1 MARKFAGSVDYGL
14 ALSKRIY
21 YGKGAATAP
30 DPPAMSRSPDD
41 YLPTAPMVYAVVPD
55 PTAVD
60 NPDVPSYQPYVHGR
74 CDPPALVP
82 LQMHEVAMEV
92 DCYLDTAF
100 VSMTG
105 RWRVHCIM
113 TSRRCDCQV
122 AIPMGEQGLL
132 LGIEVDVA
140 GRSYNSQLIIVEDIE
155 DMSPE
160 VAKSKDGNFLNSQT
174 FMFKVPQ
181 VYGGSTISVKANW
194 SQKLTYQGY
203 QFCLHIPFTFPSYV
217 NPVVRKMPKKEKVLL
232 NVNSG
237 TVIELLHNH
246 ISHPLKDLRR
256 KAGKLSCL
264 YEAEAPTWSS
274 QDFKFSY
281 SVSTTNISGGVL
293 LQSPSLH
300 DTDQRDIFCF
310 YFYPGKN
317 QSGKVY
323 SKEVVYVIDISAS
336 MENLLMNVKN
346 AILES
351 LSRLTQQDS
360 FNIIAFNNEVHSFSS
375 LMEPATPEAISN
387 ATQWISAN
395 FAANGGTDILIPL
408 EQAMKLLAETTGS
421 IPFIFLVT
429 DGAVENEREICNKVK
444 DHCSSGLPICPR
456 ICTFGIGAYCN
467 NYFLQMLSQIGRG
480 YHDAAYD
487 AELVELRMQRW
498 LANALSIMMADIT
511 VDALENLDSLE
522 IYPSQIPDLSSGSPL
537 IVSGRFSGKFPELAR
552 VSGVLADRSVCTID
566 LKVQHVK
573 DVPIDRVLAKRQ
585 IDDLTA
591 QAWFQKNTQLAEK
604 VARMSIQSRVP
615 SEYTCMIL
623 LETVREKITSDVTL
637 EVPEKVNFKKMLD
650 LKGQRVILLGSLGKG
665 FGNLTATVKNIPP
678 GVEEKTSDAANVLV
692 KAASNCC
699 GKLMDRICCMC
710 FIQTCSYVND
720 RCAVALSQLC
730 TGLACFGC
738 IDCCFDLC
746 ECCSCL

>member
-1 MARKFAGSVDYGL
+1 MASKFASSVDHGL
-14 ALSKRIY
+14 MLSKRIY
-21 YGKGAATAP
+21 YGKGAPTAP
-30 DPPAMSRSPDD
+30 DPPTMSRSPGS

-55 PTAVD
+55 PSAVD

-92 DCYLDTAF
+92 DCYLDTTF
-100 VSMTG
+100 VSIAG

-140 GRSYNSQLIIVEDIE
+140 GRSYNSQLIILEDME
-155 DMSPE
+155 DMSAE
-160 VAKSKDGNFLNSQT
+160 VAKAKDGNFLNSQI

-181 VYGGSTISVKANW
+181 VVGGSTISVKANW
-194 SQKLTYQGY
+194 SQKLTYQGS
-203 QFCLHIPFTFPSYV
+203 QFCLSIPFTFPSYV
-217 NPVVRKMPKKEKVLL
+217 NPVVGKMPKKEKVLL

-237 TVIELLHNH
+237 TGIELLRDHT
-246 ISHPLKDLRR
+246 SYPLKDLWRE
-256 KAGKLSCL
+256 AGKISCS

-281 SVSTTNISGGVL
+281 SVSTANISGGVL

-310 YFYPGKN
+310 YLYPRKN

-323 SKEVVYVIDISAS
+323 SREIVYVIDISAS
-336 MENLLMNVKN
+336 MENLLMNVKTV
-346 AILES
+346 ILES

-360 FNIIAFNNEVHSFSS
+360 FNIITFNNEVHLFSS

-387 ATQWISAN
+387 ATQWIHAN
-395 FAANGGTDILIPL
+395 FTANGGTDILLPL
-408 EQAMKLLAETTGS
+408 EQAMKLLVETTGS

-429 DGAVENEREICNKVK
+429 DGAVENEQEICNKVK

-467 NYFLQMLSQIGRG
+467 NYFLQLLSQIGRG
-480 YHDAAYD
+480 HHDGAYD
-487 AELVELRMQRW
+487 AELVELRMLRW

-511 VDALENLDSLE
+511 VDALEKLDSFE
-522 IYPSQIPDLSSGSPL
+522 
-537 IVSGRFSGKFPELAR
+537 
-552 VSGVLADRSVCTID
+552 
-566 LKVQHVK
+566 
-573 DVPIDRVLAKRQ
+573 VLAKRQ

-591 QAWFQKNTQLAEK
+591 QAWFHKSLQLAEK
-604 VARMSIQSRVP
+604 VARISIQSRVP

-623 LETVREKITSDVTL
+623 LETVREKITSDIIL

-650 LKGQRVILLGSLGKG
+650 LKSQRVILLGSLGKG
-665 FGNLTATVKNIPP
+665 FGNLTATAKNIPP
-678 GVEEKTSDAANVLV
+678 GVEEKTPDTANVLV

-699 GKLMDRICCMC
+699 GKLLDRICCMC
-710 FIQTCSYVND
+710 FIRTCSYVND
-720 RCAVALSQLC
+720 RCAVALTQLC

>member
-155 DMSPE
+155 DMSAE
-160 VAKSKDGNFLNSQT
+160 VGKAKDGNFLNSQT

-203 QFCLHIPFTFPSYV
+203 QFSLRIPFTFPSYV
-217 NPVVRKMPKKEKVLL
+217 NPVVSKMPKKEKVLL

-256 KAGKLSCL
+256 EAGKLSCL

-395 FAANGGTDILIPL
+395 FAANGGTDILFPL

-421 IPFIFLVT
+421 IPLIFLVT

-456 ICTFGIGAYCN
+456 ICTFGIGAYCD

-522 IYPSQIPDLSSGSPL
+522 NHKLL
-537 IVSGRFSGKFPELAR
+537 I
-552 VSGVLADRSVCTID
+552 
-566 LKVQHVK
+566 
-573 DVPIDRVLAKRQ
+573 
-585 IDDLTA
+585 
-591 QAWFQKNTQLAEK
+591 
-604 VARMSIQSRVP
+604 
-615 SEYTCMIL
+615 
-623 LETVREKITSDVTL
+623 
-637 EVPEKVNFKKMLD
+637 
-650 LKGQRVILLGSLGKG
+650 
-665 FGNLTATVKNIPP
+665 
-678 GVEEKTSDAANVLV
+678 
-692 KAASNCC
+692 
-699 GKLMDRICCMC
+699 
-710 FIQTCSYVND
+710 
-720 RCAVALSQLC
+720 
-730 TGLACFGC
+730 
-738 IDCCFDLC
+738 
-746 ECCSCL
+746 

>member
-1 MARKFAGSVDYGL
+1 MASKFASSVDYGL
-14 ALSKRIY
+14 MLSKRIY
-21 YGKGAATAP
+21 YGKGTAAAP
-30 DPPAMSRSPDD
+30 APPAMSRSPDS

-100 VSMTG
+100 VSITG
-105 RWRVHCIM
+105 RWRMHCIM
-113 TSRRCDCQV
+113 SSRTCDCQV

-140 GRSYNSQLIIVEDIE
+140 GRSYKSQPIIVADME
-155 DMSPE
+155 DMSAE
-160 VAKSKDGNFLNSQT
+160 VAKARDGNFLNSQT

-181 VYGGSTISVKANW
+181 VVGGSTISVKANW
-194 SQKLTYQGY
+194 SQKLTYQGS
-203 QFCLHIPFTFPSYV
+203 QFCLSIPFTFPSYV
-217 NPVVRKMPKKEKVLL
+217 NPVVMKMPKKEKVLL

-237 TVIELLHNH
+237 TGIELPCDHA
-246 ISHPLKDLRR
+246 SHPLKDLLRE
-256 KAGKLSCL
+256 AGKLSCF
-264 YEAEAPTWSS
+264 YEAEAAAWSS

-293 LQSPSLH
+293 VQSPSLH
-300 DTDQRDIFCF
+300 DVDQRDMFCL
-310 YFYPGKN
+310 YLYPGEN
-317 QSGKVY
+317 QSGKAY
-323 SKEVVYVIDISAS
+323 SKEVVFVIDVSAS
-336 MENLLMNVKN
+336 MKNLLMNVKN
-346 AILES
+346 VILES

-360 FNIIAFNNEVHSFSS
+360 FNILAFNNEAQLFSS

-395 FAANGGTDILIPL
+395 FTASGGTDILFPL
-408 EQAMKLLAETTGS
+408 EQAMKLLAETTAS

-444 DHCSSGLPICPR
+444 DRYSSGLPSCPR
-456 ICTFGIGAYCN
+456 MCTFGIGAYCN
-467 NYFLQMLSQIGRG
+467 NYFLRMLSQIGRG
-480 YHDAAYD
+480 YHDASYD
-487 AELVELRMQRW
+487 AESVELRMQRW
-498 LANALSIMMADIT
+498 LAHALSIMMADIA
-511 VDALENLDSLE
+511 VDALENLNSLE
-522 IYPSQIPDLSSGSPL
+522 IYPSEIPDLSSGSPL
-537 IVSGRFSGKFPELAR
+537 IMSGRFSGKFPELAR
-552 VSGVLADRSVCTID
+552 VTGVLADRSICTID
-566 LKVQHVK
+566 LKVQQLK
-573 DVPIDRVLAKRQ
+573 DVPVDRVLAKRE

-591 QAWFQKNTQLAEK
+591 QAWFHESIQLAEK
-604 VARMSIQSRVP
+604 
-615 SEYTCMIL
+615 
-623 LETVREKITSDVTL
+623 
-637 EVPEKVNFKKMLD
+637 VPEKVNFNKMLD

-665 FGNLTATVKNIPP
+665 FGNLTATAKNIPP
-678 GVEEKTSDAANVLV
+678 GAEEKQSDTANVLV

-699 GKLMDRICCMC
+699 SKLLDRICCMC
-710 FIQTCSYVND
+710 FIRTCSYVND
-720 RCAVALSQLC
+720 RCVVALTQLC